1 MLQSTPHLP
10 WPFPDEVASQNRF
23 RPSYAPSKLSPA
35 PNIMM
40 GRNDAHAHFAANA
53 HLEALARVAN
63 TAIARAGMEGKLDT
77 TARSQR
83 YTLPASRSAV
93 PNGRFTGDPNDYST
107 YAGIRGGRINTLE
120 GQKWLAK
127 RLKARAKEFE
137 LLNQEQF
144 SDMVP
149 DIELETDPLF
159 PRTDELDA
167 LFTYFFDIL
176 DSGDVSVNMITI
188 LNRIENTFF
197 QLANVLTAQDL
208 ANYARI
214 MQNVQSIV
222 RAYTPENLRAEG
234 RYQAAKIIG
243 NVKRAVERIIKLIYE
258 LIDIV
263 NTAGPNREARIIKL
277 RRRQLESRTAA
288 EREPAPE
295 YGGVPPEPEFDDE
308 DIYGQQPYP

>member
-10 WPFPDEVASQNRF
+10 WPFPDAVASQNRF
-23 RPSYAPSKLSPA
+23 RPAYVPSKLSPS
-35 PNIMM
+35 PNIMAVPT
-40 GRNDAHAHFAANA
+40 DAHSHFAANA
-53 HLEALARVAN
+53 HREAMARVVN

-127 RLKARAKEFE
+127 RLVKRAKEFE

-149 DIELETDPLF
+149 DISYENDLLF
-159 PRTDELDA
+159 PRTDELDS
-167 LFTYFFDIL
+167 LFTYLFDIL
-176 DSGDVSVNMITI
+176 DSGAINSNII
-188 LNRIENTFF
+188 AALNRIENTFF

-208 ANYARI
+208 GNYARI
-214 MQNVQSIV
+214 MQNVKSIMGGF
-222 RAYTPENLRAEG
+222 YTPELDPNARPK
-234 RYQAAKIIG
+234 AARIIK
-243 NVKRAVERIIKLIYE
+243 NAKLAVERIIDLIYE
-258 LIDIV
+258 LVDIV
-263 NTAGPNREARIIKL
+263 NTAGPNRDARIIKL

-295 YGGVPPEPEFDDE
+295 YGGQPPEPEFEDE
-308 DIYGQQPYP
+308 DIYG